1 MWISYVHSVR
11 TLRILYRGMLFL
23 MKEGKATTLH
33 KKTKQHS
40 VILYVVHKGFKVNV
54 RTLGLS
60 DG

>member
-1 MWISYVHSVR
+1 MYSVR

-23 MKEGKATTLH
+23 MKEGKAPTLH

-40 VILYVVHKGFKVNV
+40 VILSVIRKGFKVNV
-54 RTLGLS
+54 RILGLS